1 MEDDKKKK
9 KNKKK
14 KNKQTK
20 TPGDVIHGV
29 GESIDT
35 DQNHVSQ
42 ENHEN
47 QVLATADVHTD
58 EPKTDVDLDSYSA
71 NGTDGSSLAE
81 AEKLYWMDREA
92 GLEERIREVRKE
104 NDIHIQ
110 KEARLEETIIQL
122 QKDNDGHIQEEASL
136 EETIARLQKE
146 NCAQVEKEASLE
158 MKLLQ
163 LEDEKDSWLQ
173 KEVGF
178 EGEISKLI
186 EETASLSLKGVSF
199 EEKIKQLER
208 ERVSSVQKENSME
221 DTIARL
227 NDIEIKAWQVMELE
241 ESRNSLL
248 QENLRLTEIISGM
261 QSQIQ
266 SLEKSIV
273 SSCALPVA
281 LMDASESEDVNSQM
295 EAASQLVEKLVAENE
310 ELVEKVNELCVELD
324 LQGVTAELSLAVGS
338 VSEFGETT
346 AASGDRIDSEK
357 HIPITEERNG
367 EDDANAKDIAHVAD
381 SMSELSEKTSL
392 SGKRI
397 KSQENVSGQN
407 GEYIHTNGAS
417 VIQNSPPDTIDS
429 EEIVQIPLDEKEI
442 GDPQLP
448 PTHHDEKTDVPL
460 TDAPLIGAPFRF
472 ISFMARY
479 VSGADLVNK
488 R

>member
-1 MEDDKKKK
+1 MEDNKNKK

-35 DQNHVSQ
+35 DQNRVSQ

-47 QVLATADVHTD
+47 KVLATADVHTD

-122 QKDNDGHIQEEASL
+122 QKDNDGHIQKEASL

-146 NCAQVEKEASLE
+146 NCAQVEKGASLE

-163 LEDEKDSWLQ
+163 LENEKDSWLQ

-199 EEKIKQLER
+199 EEKIKQMER
-208 ERVSSVQKENSME
+208 ERVSSVQKE
-221 DTIARL
+221 
-227 NDIEIKAWQVMELE
+227 VMELE

-248 QENLRLTEIISGM
+248 QENLRLTEIISRM

-281 LMDASESEDVNSQM
+281 LMDASGSEDVNSQR

-397 KSQENVSGQN
+397 KSPENVSGQN
-407 GEYIHTNGAS
+407 GEYIYTNGAS

-442 GDPQLP
+442 GDPRLP
-448 PTHHDEKTDVPL
+448 PPHHDEKIDVPL

>member
-208 ERVSSVQKENSME
+208 ERVSSVQKE
-221 DTIARL
+221 
-227 NDIEIKAWQVMELE
+227 VMELE

>member
-1 MEDDKKKK
+1 MEDNKNKK

-35 DQNHVSQ
+35 DQNRVSQ

-47 QVLATADVHTD
+47 KVLATADVHTD

-122 QKDNDGHIQEEASL
+122 QKDNDGHIQKEASL

-146 NCAQVEKEASLE
+146 NCAQVEKGASLE

-163 LEDEKDSWLQ
+163 LENEKDSWLQ

-199 EEKIKQLER
+199 EEKIKQMER

-227 NDIEIKAWQVMELE
+227 NGENTRLQIQVMELE

-248 QENLRLTEIISGM
+248 QENLRLTEIISRM

-281 LMDASESEDVNSQM
+281 LMDASGSEDVNSQR

-310 ELVEKVNELCVELD
+310 ELVEK
-324 LQGVTAELSLAVGS
+324 GVTAELSLAVGS

-397 KSQENVSGQN
+397 KSPENVSGQN
-407 GEYIHTNGAS
+407 GEYIYTNGAS

-442 GDPQLP
+442 GDPRLP
-448 PTHHDEKTDVPL
+448 PPHHDEKIDVPL

>member
-1 MEDDKKKK
+1 MEDEKKKK

-29 GESIDT
+29 GESINT
-35 DQNHVSQ
+35 DENRVSEENP
-42 ENHEN
+42 ENH
-47 QVLATADVHTD
+47 LPATADGQTD
-58 EPKTDVDLDSYSA
+58 EPKTDVDVDSYGA
-71 NGTDGSSLAE
+71 NGTD
-81 AEKLYWMDREA
+81 RA
-92 GLEERIREVRKE
+92 GLEERIKELQKE
-104 NDIHIQ
+104 NDVHIQ
-110 KEARLEETIIQL
+110 KEASSEETL
-122 QKDNDGHIQEEASL
+122 LKFQKDNDEQKQKEASL
-136 EETIARLQKE
+136 EETIARLQTE
-146 NCAQVEKEASLE
+146 NCAQLEKGASLE

-163 LEDEKDSWLQ
+163 LQSEKDSWLQ

-178 EGEISKLI
+178 EVQISQLM
-186 EETASLSLKGVSF
+186 EETAGLNLKGVSF

-208 ERVSSVQKENSME
+208 ERVCWIQKENSME

-227 NDIEIKAWQVMELE
+227 NGDNTRLQIQVMELE

-248 QENLRLTEIISGM
+248 QENLRLTEIVSGM

-273 SSCALPVA
+273 SSCAVPVA
-281 LMDASESEDVNSQM
+281 TMNDSGSEDVNSQM

-324 LQGVTAELSLAVGS
+324 LQGVTAEPSPAVGS
-338 VSEFGETT
+338 VSEFRETT
-346 AASGDRIDSEK
+346 VAPGDIIDSGK
-357 HIPITEERNG
+357 HIPITDEKNG
-367 EDDANAKDIAHVAD
+367 GDNMNAKDIPD
-381 SMSELSEKTSL
+381 SISELSEKMFL
-392 SGKRI
+392 SSERI
-397 KSQENVSGQN
+397 ESRGDVSRQN
-407 GEYIHTNGAS
+407 GELSHAGAS

-429 EEIVQIPLDEKEI
+429 EEIVQIPLDEKEV
-442 GDPQLP
+442 GDPQMLP
-448 PTHHDEKTDVPL
+448 TNDDETTGVSL
-460 TDAPLIGAPFRF
+460 TDAPLIGAPFRL

>member
-20 TPGDVIHGV
+20 TPGDVVHGV

-47 QVLATADVHTD
+47 QVLVTADVHID
-58 EPKTDVDLDSYSA
+58 EPKTDLDLDSYSA

-81 AEKLYWMDREA
+81 AEKLYWMDKEV
-92 GLEERIREVRKE
+92 GLEERIREVQKE

-110 KEARLEETIIQL
+110 KEARLYDVQAT
-122 QKDNDGHIQEEASL
+122 L

-146 NCAQVEKEASLE
+146 NCAQVEKGASLE

-163 LEDEKDSWLQ
+163 LENENDSWLQ
-173 KEVGF
+173 KEVSF

-227 NDIEIKAWQVMELE
+227 NGENTRLQVQVMELE

-273 SSCALPVA
+273 SSCASPVA
-281 LMDASESEDVNSQM
+281 LMDASGSENVNSQM

-324 LQGVTAELSLAVGS
+324 LQGVTAELSPAVGS

-407 GEYIHTNGAS
+407 GEYIYNNGAS

-448 PTHHDEKTDVPL
+448 PTHNDEKTDVPL